1 MDWLRAIL
9 EKATVTD
16 GKLNVDDLLKQVST
30 EFPKHAVPKA
40 DFNTKVQE
48 LSAANKTIADLKKE
62 NGDNEELQKKVSGY
76 EEEITQLKKSAAD
89 TEKTY
94 ALKEQ
99 LSKQGVLDPDY
110 LIYKQ
115 GGLEKFNF
123 DKAGKP
129 IGIEETLKPYKEDKA
144 MAHLF
149 KQEPAKPP
157 YEPHGGG
164 GGSTTN
170 PFAKET
176 YNMTEQGKLLRSN
189 PEQARALAAAAGVKI

>member
-16 GKLNVDDLLKQVST
+16 GALNVDDLLKQVSA

-40 DFNTKVQE
+40 DFNTKVQD

-76 EEEITQLKKSAAD
+76 EEEITQLKKAAAD

-115 GGLEKFNF
+115 GGFEKFNF

-129 IGIEETLKPYKEDKA
+129 IGIEETLKPYKEDKT

-149 KQEPAKPP
+149 K
-157 YEPHGGG
+157 
-164 GGSTTN
+164 
-170 PFAKET
+170 
-176 YNMTEQGKLLRSN
+176 
-189 PEQARALAAAAGVKI
+189 